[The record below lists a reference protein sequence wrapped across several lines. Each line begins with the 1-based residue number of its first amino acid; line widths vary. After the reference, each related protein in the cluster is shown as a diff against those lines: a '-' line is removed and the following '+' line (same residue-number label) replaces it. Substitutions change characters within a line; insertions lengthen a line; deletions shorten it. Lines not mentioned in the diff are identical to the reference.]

1 MGRRNTEA
9 IRDTFVFTE
18 CVINFAAN
26 QFSPGVNAVIQK
38 IITTPVRGLTGLL
51 ICLGAVPE
59 AIAEDDTLK
68 LALRPTLTF
77 DIAHKIA
84 LTCIERQKKDGG
96 SPVYIAIYDDA
107 ANLILF
113 HKMDGATVGSDH
125 TAMRKAE
132 SAARFRVPTR
142 EIAGWV
148 KGSPGV
154 GHIPGLLGV
163 TGGLPIFSNKGV
175 HLGGVGVSGAP
186 SDEDESCAQAG
197 IDAVQR
203 YLD

>member
-1 MGRRNTEA
+1 M
-9 IRDTFVFTE
+9 IR
-18 CVINFAAN
+18 
-26 QFSPGVNAVIQK
+26 K
-38 IITTPVRGLTGLL
+38 IIKMPICGLL
-51 ICLGAVPE
+51 GFVICQGLVAE

-84 LTCIERQKKDGG
+84 MTCIERQRKNNG
-96 SPVYIAIYDDA
+96 SPIYIAIYDDA

-113 HKMDGATVGSDH
+113 HKMDGATVGSDN

-142 EIAGWV
+142 EIASWV

-163 TGGLPIFSNKGV
+163 TGGLPIFSNKGA

-197 IDAVQR
+197 IDAVQP